1 MIGEEMMTEV
11 VEMTEEMIVENEKNQ
26 SRDQDPL
33 LVYKIDF
40 IKHFFKFKYFS
51 SSSKNTSTGRR
62 WWFFRPWWSSKVKH
76 EKIGQYRRSRV
87 YAW

>member
-11 VEMTEEMIVENEKNQ
+11 VEMTEKMIVENEKNQ

-40 IKHFFKFKYFS
+40 IKHFF
-51 SSSKNTSTGRR
+51 
-62 WWFFRPWWSSKVKH
+62 
-76 EKIGQYRRSRV
+76 
-87 YAW
+87 

>member
-11 VEMTEEMIVENEKNQ
+11 VEMTEKMIVENEKNQ

-33 LVYKIDF
+33 LVYKNILN
-40 IKHFFKFKYFS
+40 KNSLFKYLS

-76 EKIGQYRRSRV
+76 EKIRQYRRSCV

>member
-11 VEMTEEMIVENEKNQ
+11 VEMTEKMIVENEKNQ

-33 LVYKIDF
+33 LVYKNILY
-40 IKHFFKFKYFS
+40 KNSLFKYLS

>member
-11 VEMTEEMIVENEKNQ
+11 VEMTEKMIVENEKNQ

-33 LVYKIDF
+33 LVYKNILN
-40 IKHFFKFKYFS
+40 KNSLFKYLS

>member
-11 VEMTEEMIVENEKNQ
+11 VEMTEKMIVENEKNQ

-33 LVYKIDF
+33 LVYTKIYF
-40 IKHFFKFKYFS
+40 IKNSSFKYLS